1 MIKISDEDIMSF
13 VKESFEKEAKERGL
27 VQEQEEFDDT
37 CGDIRNFPKFE
48 INPNWGRTGKSG
60 NQLAETEMVRGMFA
74 SIDRVQGRDEV
85 GDVYTMIEIMHDFD
99 IISWNDIEERVKQ
112 KRKKLSK
119 WSDLLEP
126 WQVEGE

>member
-1 MIKISDEDIMSF
+1 MAMDARTQLMVIMMEECGELIQACSKALRKDDF
-13 VKESFEKEAKERGL
+13 YDNQNL
-27 VQEQEEFDDT
+27 V
-37 CGDIRNFPKFE
+37 
-48 INPNWGRTGKSG
+48 
-60 NQLAETEMVRGMFA
+60 
-74 SIDRVQGRDEV
+74 DEV

-119 WSDLLEP
+119 WSDLLES

>member
-1 MIKISDEDIMSF
+1 MAMDARTQLMVIMM
-13 VKESFEKEAKERGL
+13 
-27 VQEQEEFDDT
+27 EE
-37 CGDIRNFPKFE
+37 CGELIQAWSKALRKDNFYD
-48 INPNWGRTGKSG
+48 
-60 NQLAETEMVRGMFA
+60 NQNL
-74 SIDRVQGRDEV
+74 IDEV

-119 WSDLLEP
+119 WSDLLES